1 MGARV
6 MNRSENIVYLASAKT
21 SRGALELCERLRE
34 LALRRLL
41 LTQSQALDRADDAF
55 FERAEKAYSNADQE
69 HFFLAMRLM
78 RLHRRDMEA
87 AFRDELEQGFARLT
101 GPESGSASASRAG
114 DGDFQLMDEADV
126 EETVA
131 LENLVSRG
139 RSRNTL
145 PIGQLVTRLDH
156 LLEGRQVDDSNN
168 PLDPRQIGE
177 AFNRAVQV
185 LEMDIQ
191 PKLIL
196 FKLFEKQLVADLPS
210 VYDEANRLLAD
221 QGVLPKL
228 KGASLPPRSS
238 AGEAARDQQAE
249 AGAAPEPP
257 PAAEQAPHQVPG
269 LDVTGAGTDDV
280 FSALH
285 ELLIQRK
292 YGTGSAPQGS
302 APAPRWAASPQQPPA
317 SLSDLVSALS
327 ALQQT
332 PLDLDRG
339 AADSPSL
346 GAEDLKVLVSH
357 ALQSRGE
364 SRAIG
369 PREDDVID
377 LVSMLFDAILDD
389 PKLPH
394 AIKALIGRLQIPL
407 VKVALV
413 DRSFFSNR
421 KHPAR
426 VLINEMARAAVGW
439 SEPADLRSDALY
451 RHLAA
456 IVDRVLNGFEDDL
469 NLFQRL
475 LEDLRGFVEQERERA
490 RMVEERTRQAA
501 EGRAKVETARE
512 QVEGDIIR
520 RLDAATVPDTVRSL
534 VEDAWQKVMFITCV
548 KEGAESDNWKRQ
560 LDVLDRLVWSVQP
573 KTDPRER
580 QRLLMEIPGLLQDLR
595 AGLNSI
601 LYNPMEMTRFFR
613 ELEKV
618 HLAALAA
625 PTRARPVVEPPPPA
639 AEPEVPVVQETP
651 STTAG
656 QAPATSPADAGGHA
670 GPDEPSREAGDGEAA
685 VGDEDLEGLRRCR
698 EQLEQIAVGTWFQFD
713 DGDGGALRGRLSARL
728 GGGRRYIFV
737 NRSGFKM
744 ADRGLERLAQDLLAG
759 RAAVLDDDALFDK
772 ALETVISNLRD
783 LRAGESA

>member
-1 MGARV
+1 MGIRV

-34 LALRRLL
+34 LAVRRLL
-41 LTQSQALDRADDAF
+41 LTQSQALDRVDDAF

-78 RLHRRDMEA
+78 RLHRREMEA
-87 AFRDELEQGFARLT
+87 AFRDEMEQAFAHLT
-101 GPESGSASASRAG
+101 GPHSGAG
-114 DGDFQLMDEADV
+114 SSVPAAADGDFQLMEEADV

-139 RSRNTL
+139 RSRNTMA
-145 PIGQLVTRLDH
+145 ISHLVTRLDH
-156 LLEGRQVDDSNN
+156 LLEGRSVDDSRN

-196 FKLFEKQLVADLPS
+196 LKLFEKQLVADLPS

-228 KGASLPPRSS
+228 KGASLPPR
-238 AGEAARDQQAE
+238 AGSVDAAR
-249 AGAAPEPP
+249 GAAPADEDPREAEAPP
-257 PAAEQAPHQVPG
+257 ELESQAEQPAYQVPG
-269 LDVTGAGTDDV
+269 LESTGQGADDV

-292 YGTGSAPQGS
+292 YGIGTNNSEGS
-302 APAPRWAASPQQPPA
+302 APAPRWASSAPRQPPA
-317 SLSDLVSALS
+317 SLSDLVGALS
-327 ALQQT
+327 ALQQA
-332 PLDLDRG
+332 PMDLG
-339 AADSPSL
+339 SESQAPAL
-346 GAEDLKVLVSH
+346 GADDLKLLVAH

-364 SRAIG
+364 SRSIG

-426 VLINEMARAAVGW
+426 ILINEMARAAVGW
-439 SEPADLRSDALY
+439 SEPPDPQSDPLY
-451 RHLAA
+451 RRLAA
-456 IVDRVLNGFEDDL
+456 IVDRVLNGFDDDL
-469 NLFQRL
+469 GLFQRL
-475 LEDLRGFVEQERERA
+475 LEDLRDFVEQERERS
-490 RMVEERTRQAA
+490 RLVEERTRQAA

-512 QVEGDIIR
+512 EVEREIIR
-520 RLDAATVPDTVRSL
+520 QLDAATVPDVVCRL

-548 KEGAESDNWKRQ
+548 KEGADSDNYRNQ
-560 LDVLDRLVWSVQP
+560 VAVLERLVWSVQP
-573 KTDPRER
+573 KSEPAER
-580 QRLLMEIPGLLQDLR
+580 QRLLTEIPRLLQELR
-595 AGLNSI
+595 GGLNAI

-618 HLAALAA
+618 HLKALAA
-625 PTRARPVVEPPPPA
+625 PGRARPEPAPEQTRPADPAPLARTAPPPV
-639 AEPEVPVVQETP
+639 PEVPPRAAPQPEPASGEPLDEEQQRIQERLGRIP
-651 STTAG
+651 
-656 QAPATSPADAGGHA
+656 
-670 GPDEPSREAGDGEAA
+670 
-685 VGDEDLEGLRRCR
+685 
-698 EQLEQIAVGTWFQFD
+698 VGTWFQFRD
-713 DGDGGALRGRLSARL
+713 DPSGDLRARLSARL

-744 ADRGLERLAQDLLAG
+744 ADRTAERLAEDLQAG
-759 RAAVLDDDALFDK
+759 RVVVLDDDALFDK
-772 ALETVISNLRD
+772 ALETVISNLRE
-783 LRAGESA
+783 LRSTDSV

>member
-1 MGARV
+1 MGIRV

-34 LALRRLL
+34 LAVRRLL
-41 LTQSQALDRADDAF
+41 LTQSQALDRVDDAF

-78 RLHRRDMEA
+78 RLHRREMEA
-87 AFRDELEQGFARLT
+87 AFRGEMEQAFARLI
-101 GPESGSASASRAG
+101 GPDPGAGSSVAAAA
-114 DGDFQLMDEADV
+114 DGDFQLMEEADV

-131 LENLVSRG
+131 LENLVSRA
-139 RSRNTL
+139 RSRNTMA
-145 PIGQLVTRLDH
+145 IGQLVTRLDH
-156 LLEGRQVDDSNN
+156 MLAGRSVDDSSN

-196 FKLFEKQLVADLPS
+196 LKLFEKQLVADLPS

-228 KGASLPPRSS
+228 KGASLPPRSGTADADRGVAS
-238 AGEAARDQQAE
+238 GEE
-249 AGAAPEPP
+249 APQETQEAPEPQP
-257 PAAEQAPHQVPG
+257 ERPPHQVPG
-269 LDVTGAGTDDV
+269 LESTGQGADDV

-292 YGTGSAPQGS
+292 YGIGANNSEGS
-302 APAPRWAASPQQPPA
+302 APAPRWASAAPQQTPA

-332 PLDLDRG
+332 PMELG
-339 AADSPSL
+339 SEPEAPAL
-346 GAEDLKVLVSH
+346 GADDLKLLVAH
-357 ALQSRGE
+357 ALQSGGE
-364 SRAIG
+364 ARSIG

-439 SEPADLRSDALY
+439 SEPPDPQSDPLY
-451 RHLAA
+451 RRLAA
-456 IVDRVLNGFEDDL
+456 IVDRVLNGFDDDL
-469 NLFQRL
+469 ELFQRL
-475 LEDLRGFVEQERERA
+475 LEDLREFVDQERERS
-490 RMVEERTRQAA
+490 RLVEERTRQAA

-512 QVEGDIIR
+512 EVEREIIR
-520 RLDAATVPDTVRSL
+520 QLDAATVPDVVCRL

-548 KEGAESDNWKRQ
+548 KEGADSENYRNQ
-560 LDVLDRLVWSVQP
+560 VAVLERLVWSVQP
-573 KTDPRER
+573 KSEPAER
-580 QRLLMEIPGLLQDLR
+580 QRLLTEIPRLLQELR
-595 AGLNSI
+595 GGLNAI

-618 HLAALAA
+618 HLKALAA
-625 PTRARPVVEPPPPA
+625 PGRARPEPAPEQTRPADPAPLARTAPPPV
-639 AEPEVPVVQETP
+639 PEVPP
-651 STTAG
+651 RA
-656 QAPATSPADAGGHA
+656 AP
-670 GPDEPSREAGDGEAA
+670 
-685 VGDEDLEGLRRCR
+685 
-698 EQLEQIAVGTWFQFD
+698 QLEPASGEPLDEEQQRIQERLGRIPVGTWFQFRD
-713 DGDGGALRGRLSARL
+713 DSSGDLRARLSARL

-744 ADRGLERLAQDLLAG
+744 ADRTAERLAEDLQAG
-759 RAAVLDDDALFDK
+759 RVVVLDDDALFDK
-772 ALETVISNLRD
+772 ALETVISNLRE
-783 LRAGESA
+783 LRSTDSV